1 MEVSSKAIQS
11 ISSVD
16 VECLASETG
25 NAFNGHHLSNITSA
39 REVDAS
45 MPDRASSMS
54 PLRCANYCQSRSFV
68 DDMYAAISSSIA
80 DSIPY
85 SRSDCF
91 KRLEIHGEMSRPVT
105 VRGRPHSLFRQ
116 NGLVYCEQ
124 QSEHPTNQASIR
136 TTRHSDP
143 ISIYPPSISRSP
155 SINACI
161 EEQGDRACPS
171 VSGRLSVSTLE
182 SGDVSVSCFH
192 VGHHGIS
199 CHPSLY
205 IHLRRRDPMTIDL
218 LRRRRCMSAC
228 HRKQFYTAGA
238 MLIMIGITSVI
249 VNVVGI
255 VIHASWTFTGIGIW
269 SGICVSYC
277 CCCLLISPTFGYCHH
292 SITTLAQSGICDDLQ
307 IYLSQLLNCSQIS
320 YV

>member
-1 MEVSSKAIQS
+1 MEVSSKVIQS
-11 ISSVD
+11 ISSVY

-25 NAFNGHHLSNITSA
+25 SAVNGHHLSCIA
-39 REVDAS
+39 PALEVDAT
-45 MPDRASSMS
+45 MPDLASAMP
-54 PLRCANYCQSRSFV
+54 PLCSINYCQSRSFV

-85 SRSDCF
+85 NRSDCL
-91 KRLEIHGEMSRPVT
+91 KRLEIHGDISRPVT

-116 NGLVYCEQ
+116 NGRLYCGQ
-124 QSEHPTNQASIR
+124 QSEHPTNQESIR
-136 TTRHSDP
+136 TTRHSYP
-143 ISIYPPSISRSP
+143 ISTSYPPSIPRSP
-155 SINACI
+155 SVSASI
-161 EEQGDRACPS
+161 EEQGDRTCPS

-192 VGHHGIS
+192 VGRHGVS

-218 LRRRRCMSAC
+218 LRHRRRMSAC

-238 MLIMIGITSVI
+238 ILIMIGITSVI

-269 SGICVSYC
+269 SGICVSYNC
-277 CCCLLISPTFGYCHH
+277 CCCLLISPTFGSCHH
-292 SITTLAQSGICDDLQ
+292 SITTVGHLR
-307 IYLSQLLNCSQIS
+307 
-320 YV
+320 